1 MAELDP
7 ETGNLRFIAC
17 DLGEVNVRNEQNVS
31 VSCVL
36 GFYGMSGVD
45 VLMSG
50 ADNSYGI
57 AVAAMSGAGNATV
70 TGRTLE
76 IQGQSISITSMGY
89 FAQALDKSQLF
100 SFSSSYPALP
110 FTMAKK
116 SGTTAASPRMFIMPA
131 SSGNF
136 GNTNR

>member
-1 MAELDP
+1 
-7 ETGNLRFIAC
+7 
-17 DLGEVNVRNEQNVS
+17 
-31 VSCVL
+31 
-36 GFYGMSGVD
+36 MSGVD

-100 SFSSSYPALP
+100 SFSSSYPTLP

-116 SGTTAASPRMFIMPA
+116 SATSAASPRMFIMPA

-136 GNTNR
+136 GKINR